1 MQLVLRRDE
10 LLVRRDADHALHET
24 PVLPPERMPVE
35 GVPQQADRDEREP
48 PTRKVQHERVRAIDG
63 DHVFRRF
70 GAAESPEVRHFLR
83 RQRHVPVVLYEELE
97 LPAHVIDVAHA
108 RTSARDS
115 WFGVIVTR
123 IRPGNRSTTWTK
135 MRMPWPR
142 PSSYVSRR
150 MRPNRPSVSSERFF
164 EASISSSGKSW
175 STAYITTPRLW
186 KTRFTRTS

>member
-10 LLVRRDADHALHET
+10 LLVRRDA
-24 PVLPPERMPVE
+24 
-35 GVPQQADRDEREP
+35 
-48 PTRKVQHERVRAIDG
+48 

-123 IRPGNRSTTWTK
+123 IRPGNRSATSARCVIRMTFSKTSPIRRSFWTNSSRETSVSK
-135 MRMPWPR
+135 DPR
-142 PSSYVSRR
+142 SPSSMNRVFI
-150 MRPNRPSVSSERFF
+150 RP
-164 EASISSSGKSW
+164 K
-175 STAYITTPRLW
+175 
-186 KTRFTRTS
+186 